1 MEAGLA
7 HRTVLRHRQV
17 IAAAMAARSRPVSLH
32 WLSAGLFLGLAAAVW
47 AGHAVTFWFVQQLP
61 FAWMFAIGTYL
72 PTLIPATFAFVVVA
86 VVGTFQNR
94 AVARAYLSN
103 FERLG
108 IPEEIEALYEI
119 LPDGLRLSTD
129 RITIFP
135 RWHAVDTVE
144 RGADGWVVS
153 ADHLTFLV
161 PRDSFADE
169 TAERVFVAALV
180 DHLSDEAR
188 HRSNATVAFAS
199 EVGAPTGDRP
209 EDERPAPPS
218 ASPPAVRASA
228 QVTAQEMSWAGRVG
242 FDRIAR
248 TGWHTLLYPMVA
260 AVVGGLVGMMAS
272 GVLLVVVP
280 LSVTL
285 GNVMAFAA
293 LSFVLPLIGGGV
305 GLWLGH
311 RRLGT
316 VLYKA
321 YHAAL
326 AQRGSPPAAECEW
339 RLGEDGLVSGSTR
352 GHATTRWDAISEV
365 FRADGYWIVLAD
377 LSANVIPRRAFADET
392 AERAFIGGMVAR
404 LPQLARE
411 RSRAAAEFAAG

>member
-7 HRTVLRHRQV
+7 HRAVLRHRQV

-61 FAWMFAIGTYL
+61 FAWMFAIGTHL
-72 PTLIPATFAFVVVA
+72 PTLIPALFAFVVVA

-94 AVARAYLSN
+94 AVGRAYLNN
-103 FERLG
+103 FDRLG
-108 IPEEIEALYEI
+108 IPQEIEALFEI
-119 LPDGLRLSTD
+119 LPDGLRLSTE

-135 RWHAVDTVE
+135 RWQAVDTVE
-144 RGADGWVVS
+144 RGTEGWVVS

-161 PRDSFADE
+161 PRDSFTDE
-169 TAERVFVAALV
+169 AAERAFVAALV
-180 DHLSDEAR
+180 DHLPDEAR
-188 HRSNATVAFAS
+188 GRSSEAVAFAS
-199 EVGAPTGDRP
+199 DVAGPPGDGLQE
-209 EDERPAPPS
+209 EDPAAPP
-218 ASPPAVRASA
+218 ASPPALRARTRI
-228 QVTAQEMSWAGRVG
+228 TAQEMSWAGRVG

-248 TGWHTLLYPMVA
+248 PGWHTLLYPMLA
-260 AVVGGLVGMMAS
+260 AVVGGLLGMMAS
-272 GVLLVVVP
+272 GMLLAFLP
-280 LSVTL
+280 LEITL
-285 GNVMAFAA
+285 GNVMLFAA
-293 LSFVLPLIGGGV
+293 LSFVLPLIGGAA

-326 AQRGSPPAAECEW
+326 AQRGAPSTAECEW
-339 RLGEDGLVSGSTR
+339 SLGEDGLVSASTR
-352 GHATTRWDAISEV
+352 GNATTHWDAISEV
-365 FRADGYWIVLAD
+365 FRADAYWIVLAD
-377 LSANVIPRRAFADET
+377 LSANAIPSRAFADET
-392 AERAFIGGMVAR
+392 AERAFIGSLVAR